1 MEAMSKHH
9 IVRQGEYLLK
19 IAAENGFSDCNP
31 IWDHPENAELKE
43 HRQNP
48 NVLYPGDRLFIPDM
62 ETKEESAS
70 TEQRHR
76 FRYDGASLQLRLRIM
91 DFDGKPLANTACRL
105 HIHETV
111 HELET
116 DSDGLIEAHIRH
128 NAEQGLLQF
137 DDPSLPFDVN
147 IPIRIGYL
155 NPINTVTGQ
164 KARLKNL
171 GYFGGPVTD
180 EESVEFRYAVEEFQ
194 CDFDLAVDGVC
205 GEQTQ
210 ATLKEEYGC

>member
-1 MEAMSKHH
+1 MAKHH
-9 IVRQGEYLLK
+9 VVRQGEYLPK
-19 IAAENGFSDCNP
+19 IAAENGFPRYNT
-31 IWDHPENAELKE
+31 IWDHPENSQLKE
-43 HRQNP
+43 QRQNP
-48 NVLYPGDRLFIPDM
+48 NVLYPGDRVFIPGI
-62 ETKEESAS
+62 ETKEESGA

-76 FRYDGASLQLRLRIM
+76 FRYHSTTLQLRLKIM

-105 HIHETV
+105 HVHGTS

-116 DSDGLIEAHIRH
+116 NDEGLIETHIPH
-128 NAEQGLLQF
+128 DTEQGLLQF

-147 IPIRIGYL
+147 IPLKIGHL
-155 NPINTVTGQ
+155 DPIDTTTGQ

-180 EESVEFRYAVEEFQ
+180 EESFQFQYAVEEFQ
-194 CDFDLAVDGVC
+194 CDYDLPVDGMC

-210 ATLKEEYGC
+210 AKLKEEYGC